1 MLETRVPALTEESPT
16 VEELSAVYETP
27 LLDLLYRAA
36 TVHRDHFAAGDVQRA
51 ALLSVKT
58 GGCPENCGYCPQSA
72 RHATRVPAEELLALA
87 DVLAAARTAR
97 DAGASRFCLGAAW
110 REVRDG
116 PAFEQVLEM
125 VAGIRAL
132 GMEACV
138 TLGMLAPHHARR
150 LAAAGLTA
158 YNHNLD
164 SGPAFYGEVVTTRTY
179 DDRLATLDAVA
190 EAGIAQCCG
199 GIVGM
204 GETARDRVEM
214 LAVLAARRP
223 PPESV
228 PINALVRVSGTPMG
242 DRPPVDPFAVVRTV
256 ATARIAMPRARV
268 RLAAGRRELGP
279 AFQTLAFFA
288 GANSIFA
295 GEKLLTTPNAAERDD
310 DALFAALGIA
320 RASVA
325 SSTVRT
331 GISGRTDAARE
342 MR

>member
-1 MLETRVPALTEESPT
+1 MPETCTPYLAD
-16 VEELSAVYETP
+16 ELLAVYETP

-36 TVHRDHFAAGDVQRA
+36 TVHREHFPAGDVQRA
-51 ALLSVKT
+51 ALLSIKT

-72 RHATRVPAEELLALA
+72 RHETRVPAERLLATA
-87 DVLAAARTAR
+87 DVLDAARVAR
-97 DAGASRFCLGAAW
+97 AEGASRFCLGAAW
-110 REVRDG
+110 RDVRDG
-116 PAFEQVLEM
+116 PAFERVLEM

-138 TLGMLAPHHARR
+138 TLGMLAPHQARR
-150 LAAAGLTA
+150 LAEAGLTA

-179 DDRLATLDAVA
+179 EDRLATLDAVA
-190 EAGIAQCCG
+190 AAGIAQCCG

-204 GETARDRVEM
+204 GETSRDRVEM

-223 PPESV
+223 QPESV
-228 PINALVRVSGTPMG
+228 PINALVRVPGTPMG
-242 DRPPVDPFAVVRTV
+242 DLPPVDPFAVVRTV
-256 ATARIAMPRARV
+256 ATARVAMPRARV

-295 GEKLLTTPNAAERDD
+295 GDKLLTTPNATESED
-310 DALFAALGIA
+310 DALFTALGLA
-320 RASVA
+320 RSPCA
-325 SSTVRT
+325 
-331 GISGRTDAARE
+331 
-342 MR
+342 